1 MMRPSLLS
9 LCLLALAS
17 CSALGI
23 GQPKSPIYGGRS
35 VDHLIQEGENHFAH
49 LWMLSDGGENAEAYW
64 SFDGTR
70 LAFQARNKDEGIDCD
85 RIYVTNKNPNALRRQ
100 VSNGKGTT
108 TCSYF
113 LPDGDHVVYASTHAQ
128 HETCPEKPQAREYVW
143 PIWPQFDIYITNLKG
158 GGDKAIVVNPGYD
171 AEATVSPVGDKM
183 VFTSTRSGDLEL
195 YTCDLDGSNVF
206 QVTDEPGYDGG
217 AFFSHSGEWLVF
229 RTTAFD
235 ADKRDEQLAHY
246 RKLLSQWIVKPGRME
261 IMIIRPDGTERTQ
274 VTNLG
279 GANFA
284 PFFFPDDSKILFSSN
299 HHSPYVPG
307 KNINFDLFA
316 ITPDGK
322 DLERITTY
330 EKFDSF
336 PMFSPDGRYL
346 VFSSNR
352 GNSNPGDTNIFI
364 AEWK

>member
-1 MMRPSLLS
+1 MMRPRLFSLSLL
-9 LCLLALAS
+9 LLAS
-17 CSALGI
+17 CAALSGK
-23 GQPKSPIYGGRS
+23 PSSPIYGGRL
-35 VDHLIQEGENHFAH
+35 VDHLIEDGEKHFAH

-64 SFDGTR
+64 SFDGEQ
-70 LAFQARNKDEGIDCD
+70 LSFQARNQDEGIDCD
-85 RIYVTNKNPNALRRQ
+85 RIYVTIANKDVQRAQ
-100 VSNGKGTT
+100 ISSGKGTT

-113 LPDGDHVVYASTHAQ
+113 MPDGEAVIYASTHAQ
-128 HETCPEKPQAREYVW
+128 HDNCPEKPESREYVW
-143 PIWPQFDIYITNLKG
+143 PIWPQFDIYVKDLKS
-158 GGDKAIVVNPGYD
+158 DEEKPLIVNPGYD
-171 AEATVSPVGDKM
+171 AEATVSPRGDKI

-195 YTCDLDGSNVF
+195 YTCNLDGSNIF

-235 ADKRDEQLAHY
+235 EDKRAEQLNTY

-261 IMIIRPDGTERTQ
+261 IMIVKPDGTERTQ
-274 VTNLG
+274 VTDLG

-307 KNINFDLFA
+307 KNINFDLFS
-316 ITPDGK
+316 ITPDGQ

-330 EKFDSF
+330 GKFDSF

-346 VFSSNR
+346 AFSSNR
-352 GNSNPGDTNIFI
+352 GNSNPGETNIFV
-364 AEWK
+364 AEWR